1 MWSCPLCPFAMQS
14 FAEGMEL
21 FLFGI
26 FGSHSVV
33 AEDSGLQGCD
43 AVSLGQ

>member
-1 MWSCPLCPFAMQS
+1 MES

-26 FGSHSVV
+26 FGSHIVV
-33 AEDSGLQGCD
+33 AEDSGLQ
-43 AVSLGQ
+43 

>member
-1 MWSCPLCPFAMQS
+1 MQS

-21 FLFGI
+21 FLFCI
-26 FGSHSVV
+26 FGFHSVV

-43 AVSLGQ
+43 AVLLGQ

>member
-1 MWSCPLCPFAMQS
+1 MCHFSVQS

-21 FLFGI
+21 FSFGI

-33 AEDSGLQGCD
+33 AEDSGLQGYD
-43 AVSLGQ
+43 AVLLGQ

>member
-1 MWSCPLCPFAMQS
+1 MQS

-26 FGSHSVV
+26 LGSHSVV
-33 AEDSGLQGCD
+33 TEGSGLQGCD
-43 AVSLGQ
+43 ALSLGQ

>member
-1 MWSCPLCPFAMQS
+1 MQS
-14 FAEGMEL
+14 FVEGMEL
-21 FLFGI
+21 FLFVI
-26 FGSHSVV
+26 LGSHSVV

>member
-1 MWSCPLCPFAMQS
+1 MQS

-21 FLFGI
+21 FLFAI
-26 FGSHSVV
+26 FGDHSLV

>member
-1 MWSCPLCPFAMQS
+1 MQS

-21 FLFGI
+21 FLFAI
-26 FGSHSVV
+26 FGSHFV
-33 AEDSGLQGCD
+33 AEDSGLHGCD